1 MLRLSFS
8 SLPLA
13 QVAEGVRRLAEAIR
27 EQARQPGRAARE
39 PALAVP
45 LV

>member
-8 SLPLA
+8 SLPLV
-13 QVAEGVRRLAEAIR
+13 QVAEGVRRLADAIR
-27 EQARQPGRAARE
+27 EQGRQPARPARE

-45 LV
+45 MV